1 MAFSAVVALNF
12 MKCPEMTTIFQNESL
27 FQFAEFEAN
36 FRTDLQGIC
45 TLCKQ
50 Y

>member
-12 MKCPEMTTIFQNESL
+12 IKHPKMTTIFQNESL
-27 FQFAEFEAN
+27 FQFAQLEAN

-45 TLCKQ
+45 TL
-50 Y
+50 